1 MKFLQEIK
9 LIFIFLASNPK
20 VLVPLIVA
28 GAAQVAKGLGLSIC
42 DQAQLDN
49 ISNGISVLFGI
60 AGLYF
65 SFKAQW
71 PKPAE
76 PNTAA
81 AGSQPPADPAAQ
93 QNQGQK

>member
-1 MKFLQEIK
+1 MKVLQEIK

-20 VLVPLIVA
+20 VLIPLAVA
-28 GAAQVAKGLGLSIC
+28 GMAQAAKGFGLTIC

-71 PKPAE
+71 PKPSE
-76 PNTAA
+76 PASLNGSTIAA
-81 AGSQPPADPAAQ
+81 SKDPP
-93 QNQGQK
+93 KT